1 MKDLKY
7 YKESLITDSLEG
19 EVMVTWLGTAGM
31 HISDG
36 KSSFFIDP
44 FVSRYSLI
52 KVFGGFKLASRAE
65 VVADW
70 IDRCGG
76 QKAAAVIVSHSHY
89 DHCLDAPS
97 FAAQTGA
104 FLAGSESTA
113 WVGRSEGLPEEQIR
127 VFKPGDSFDVG
138 DFSITFIESRHG
150 PAVLGRIPFPG
161 TIAETFKL
169 PAPATKYKLGT
180 TFSLHIKHPAG
191 TMIHHG
197 SAGNFLGMYDGLS
210 TDVMFLGIGGR
221 GNTQEYIRD
230 VPEIVSPSMLI
241 PVHFDDMFSPL
252 DKKLG
257 LLPRIKLAEF
267 IETAGEM
274 LPEAEI
280 RTLPVGKQVAIF

>member
-1 MKDLKY
+1 MKDLKSY
-7 YKESLITDSLEG
+7 NESLITDSLQG

-44 FVSRYSLI
+44 FVSRYSLPR
-52 KVFGGFKLASRAE
+52 VFGGLKLACRGE
-65 VVADW
+65 VVAEW

-76 QKAAAVIVSHSHY
+76 QKAAAVIISHSHY
-89 DHCLDAPS
+89 DHCLDAPA

-104 FLAGSESTA
+104 FLAGSEATA

-127 VFKPGDSFDVG
+127 VFEPGDSLDIG

-161 TIAETFKL
+161 TIKETFKV

-180 TFSLHIKHPAG
+180 TFSLYIKHPAG

-197 SAGNFLGMYDGLS
+197 SAGNLLGMYDGL
-210 TDVMFLGIGGR
+210 TADVMFLGIGGR
-221 GNTQEYIRD
+221 GNTREYVRD
-230 VPEIVSPSMLI
+230 VPETVSPSMLI
-241 PVHFDDMFSPL
+241 PVHFDDMFTPL
-252 DKKLG
+252 DKKFG
-257 LLPRIKLAEF
+257 FLPRIKLAEF
-267 IETAGEM
+267 IETAGE
-274 LPEAEI
+274 LLTETEI
-280 RTLPVGKQVAIF
+280 RTLPVGKQVAVL